1 MIKIGPGWTLFVDRD
16 GVLNQR
22 IENDYVKHP
31 DEFLFI
37 SGVKEALKDLS
48 GKFERIIIV
57 TNQQGIGRGLM
68 NETQLQQ
75 VHQKLKE
82 EIKASGGRI
91 DAVFF
96 SPDLKNSRSFTRKPS
111 VGMGLMARKMFPSIR
126 FKNSIM
132 VGDTFTDILFGY
144 RLGMKT
150 VLIGKDEEIV
160 RQCSEILD
168 YRFDNLFSFAQAVQI
183 VEL

>member
-1 MIKIGPGWTLFVDRD
+1 
-16 GVLNQR
+16 
-22 IENDYVKHP
+22 
-31 DEFLFI
+31 
-37 SGVKEALKDLS
+37 
-48 GKFERIIIV
+48 
-57 TNQQGIGRGLM
+57 
-68 NETQLQQ
+68 
-75 VHQKLKE
+75 
-82 EIKASGGRI
+82 
-91 DAVFF
+91 
-96 SPDLKNSRSFTRKPS
+96 
-111 VGMGLMARKMFPSIR
+111 
-126 FKNSIM
+126 M